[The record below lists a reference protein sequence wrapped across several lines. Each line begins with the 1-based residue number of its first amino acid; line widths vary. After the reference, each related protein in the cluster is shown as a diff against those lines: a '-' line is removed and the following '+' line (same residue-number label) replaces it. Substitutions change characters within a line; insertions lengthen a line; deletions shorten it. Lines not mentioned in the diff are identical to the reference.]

1 MDKILGIA
9 FTIIFGALAIFPLFI
24 MWRTDRDLSKQIE
37 ELEKKIKDDNEY
49 LKNYE
54 NGN

>member
-1 MDKILGIA
+1 MDKILSLS
-9 FTIIFGALAIFPLFI
+9 FTIIFGALAVFPLYI

-37 ELEKKIKDDNEY
+37 ELEKKIKEDNEY